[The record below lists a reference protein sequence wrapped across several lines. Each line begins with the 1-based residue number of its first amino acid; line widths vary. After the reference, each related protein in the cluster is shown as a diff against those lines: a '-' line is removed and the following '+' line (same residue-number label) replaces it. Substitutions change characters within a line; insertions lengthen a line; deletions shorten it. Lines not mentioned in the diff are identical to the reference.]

1 MFSVVNKMCVNDF
14 CKSFCCYLHFT
25 QRQLLCFKRSIRSI
39 KPQHHNISK
48 QGSCSDVQEAWTR
61 RSREAFS
68 SNVTECVAVQGSRCL
83 SVCVCYLDMDSHKS
97 CSECSA
103 LRRLCLHIEGRGYH
117 ISFLTAAAPPHRRL
131 SMA

>member
-1 MFSVVNKMCVNDF
+1 MIFVNPSVVIYILHSV
-14 CKSFCCYLHFT
+14 SF
-25 QRQLLCFKRSIRSI
+25 CFKRSIRSI

-83 SVCVCYLDMDSHKS
+83 SVCVLPGH
-97 CSECSA
+97 
-103 LRRLCLHIEGRGYH
+103 G
-117 ISFLTAAAPPHRRL
+117 L
-131 SMA
+131 SQILL